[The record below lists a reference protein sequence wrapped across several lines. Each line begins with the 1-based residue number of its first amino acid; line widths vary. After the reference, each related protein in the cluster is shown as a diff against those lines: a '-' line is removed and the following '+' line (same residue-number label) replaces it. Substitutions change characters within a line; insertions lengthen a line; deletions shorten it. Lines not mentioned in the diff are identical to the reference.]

1 MRNAKIFFFNY
12 EHTLIILGQNLT
24 ILAKVRQAG
33 IARFLMMMLVI
44 RSIALILHYGVRKRI
59 VSTQD

>member
-1 MRNAKIFFFNY
+1 MLRHFFDY
-12 EHTLIILGQNLT
+12 ERTLIILGQNLT
-24 ILAKVRQAG
+24 ILAVVWQAG

>member
-1 MRNAKIFFFNY
+1 MLKYFFNY
-12 EHTLIILGQNLT
+12 ERTLIILGQNLT
-24 ILAKVRQAG
+24 ILTIVRQAG

>member
-1 MRNAKIFFFNY
+1 MLKYFFNY
-12 EHTLIILGQNLT
+12 QRTFIILGQNLT

>member
-1 MRNAKIFFFNY
+1 MFFFNY
-12 EHTLIILGQNLT
+12 ERTLIILGQNLT
-24 ILAKVRQAG
+24 ILAKVWLAG

>member
-1 MRNAKIFFFNY
+1 MLKYFFNY
-12 EHTLIILGQNLT
+12 ERTLIILGQNLT

>member
-1 MRNAKIFFFNY
+1 MLKYFFNY
-12 EHTLIILGQNLT
+12 QRTLIILGQNLT

>member
-1 MRNAKIFFFNY
+1 MLKHFFDY
-12 EHTLIILGQNLT
+12 ERTLIILGQNLT
-24 ILAKVRQAG
+24 ILAKVWLAG